1 MVLQQNLLD
10 GSQDGV
16 MGRGV
21 IGNTAVFGIAIQGS
35 SPCTPTRFESTKTGV
50 NMGKTIQMYFVLSVV
65 AIVLFVASYQAT
77 MHAGDFISRFIF

>member
-1 MVLQQNLLD
+1 M
-10 GSQDGV
+10 
-16 MGRGV
+16 
-21 IGNTAVFGIAIQGS
+21 F
-35 SPCTPTRFESTKTGV
+35 KTGV